1 MKKMKKMNFQDR
13 KIRNRRWTPLLV
25 ILSFFLMSAS
35 YAQKIQLTEGMV
47 NHNGV
52 EQASIIATIEP
63 PTKAIKEALKDWM
76 KEEHEVDLKGYG
88 FLTNK
93 ATLSAEGVII
103 PEISKKRIDFFAK
116 VTKEGNKSEM
126 QVFSSFGP
134 EVPINAVAYPTA
146 YAALQ
151 NLTLD
156 FLDDFLPKWYRSRIA
171 EAQEVVS
178 DLRRE
183 RENLMNDKQDNQEE
197 MRELQEEL
205 TEVEQDL
212 DEAESELNKDLNTLH
227 EVGHKLKNSRRSLSY
242 IVVLDASYFPS
253 LKFEEDSDD
262 RSARKDPASM
272 AAYEKRVEKH
282 LHSFAK
288 DELGI
293 KPKQITQIYSGTLL
307 GFAVQIDEKQKDQ
320 FLKKAEKLEAIERVE
335 KDQKVGIF

>member
-1 MKKMKKMNFQDR
+1 MNFQDR
-13 KIRNRRWTPLLV
+13 KIRKRNWTPLLV

-35 YAQKIQLTEGMV
+35 YAQKLQLTEGMV

-88 FLTNK
+88 ILTNK
-93 ATLSAEGVII
+93 ATLSAERVII

-116 VTKEGNKSEM
+116 VTKEGNKSK
-126 QVFSSFGP
+126 VHFFSSFGP
-134 EVPINAVAYPTA
+134 EVPINAVAFPTA
-146 YAALQ
+146 FASLQ
-151 NLTLD
+151 NLSLD

-178 DLRRE
+178 DLRQK
-183 RENLMNDKQDNQEE
+183 RENLMNNQEDNQEE
-197 MRELQEEL
+197 I
-205 TEVEQDL
+205 TEIEQDL
-212 DEAESELNKDLNTLH
+212 DEAESDLNKDLNALH

-293 KPKQITQIYSGTLL
+293 KPKQITQIYSGALL
-307 GFAVQIDEKQKDQ
+307 GFAVQIDKKEEDQ